1 MGIVDEDVAR
11 VRESADIIAVVS
23 AHTQLK
29 KTGANWSGL
38 CPFHGEKSPSF
49 SVNPDKG
56 VFYCFGCG
64 AKGDVISFV
73 RDIDHLDF
81 QGAVEFLAA
90 KAGIALRY
98 TDRQEGDRREA
109 RGKLR
114 EALAAA
120 VDWYHERLLTGTDA
134 GAARRYLRD
143 RGFDGDLVRRYR
155 LGWAPD
161 DWDQLVKALPFSP
174 KVLRDAGLGRE
185 SKRGDTNDF
194 FRARVLFPIFD
205 PQGDP
210 IGFGGRMLP
219 GGRPPKYQN
228 TPETSLYRKSKV
240 LYGLNW
246 AKDEA
251 VRANEV
257 IVCEGYTDVIGFA
270 TVGLGRAVATCGTA
284 LTDDHVRTLQ
294 RFAPR
299 LVLAFDPDA
308 AGQAAADRVYEWERK
323 HEVEV
328 AVAALPPGG
337 DPADLARSDPD
348 ALRASIEKAQPFLG
362 FRVDRILAAADL
374 RTPEGRG
381 RAAESALAAVAEH
394 PNEFVRDQYV
404 MTIAEACRL
413 EPDRLRDSLR
423 SGGVRPRVR
432 VAAPPRPASHRSE
445 STESNALRLAIADPQ
460 GMLSL
465 LHEVLFDDPQLRAA
479 YRALRKADGNLHVA
493 VEEADPLVADVL
505 WRSSV
510 EEVAAEDLGHR
521 GLADP
526 HDVRRILLR
535 RLGERVCRELERR
548 ALAELESGIEALDES
563 SALHQA
569 RWLRTRLAAVA
580 PDAPPDQMGEDEL
593 LGWLAHRGEGDA

>member
-1 MGIVDEDVAR
+1 MGIVEEDVQR
-11 VRESADIIAVVS
+11 VRDSADIIAVIS

-29 KTGANWSGL
+29 KTGANWTGL

-56 VFYCFGCG
+56 VFYCFGCQ

-81 QGAVEFLAA
+81 QGAVEFLAG
-90 KAGIALRY
+90 KAGIAVRY
-98 TDRQEGDRREA
+98 TDRNEGDRREA
-109 RGKLR
+109 RTKLR
-114 EALAAA
+114 EAMVAA
-120 VDWYHERLLTGTDA
+120 VDWYHDRLLHGADA
-134 GAARRYLRD
+134 GVARRYLRE
-143 RGFDGDLVRRYR
+143 RGFDGDRVRKYR

-161 DWDQLVKALPFSP
+161 DWDQLVKALPFSA

-185 SKRGDTNDF
+185 NRRGGSNDF
-194 FRARVLFPIFD
+194 FRGRVLFPIFD

-228 TPETSLYRKSKV
+228 TPETALYRKSKV

-251 VRANEV
+251 VRSNEV
-257 IVCEGYTDVIGFA
+257 IICEGYTDVIGFA
-270 TVGLGRAVATCGTA
+270 AVGLERAVATCGTA
-284 LTDDHVRTLQ
+284 LTDEHVRTLQ

-337 DPADLARSDPD
+337 DPADLARTDPD
-348 ALRASIEKAQPFLG
+348 ALRRSIAEAQPFLG
-362 FRVDRILAAADL
+362 FRIDRILAAADL

-381 RAAESALAAVAEH
+381 KVAEVALAAVAEH

-404 MTIAEACRL
+404 MTIADRCHL
-413 EPDRLRDSLR
+413 DPDRLRASLR
-423 SGGVRPRVR
+423 SGGARPRVR
-432 VAAPPRPASHRSE
+432 VAPERQRVRRADTPS
-445 STESNALRLAIADPQ
+445 SNALRLAISHPAEVL
-460 GMLSL
+460 GT
-465 LHEVLFDDPQLRAA
+465 LHPVLFDDPAERAA
-479 YRALRKADGNLHVA
+479 LAALVAADGDLHRAVA
-493 VEEADPLVADVL
+493 DADPLVGELLARL
-505 WRSSV
+505 AV
-510 EEVAAEDLGHR
+510 EDCD
-521 GLADP
+521 ADP
-526 HDVRRILLR
+526 ADVRRLLLR
-535 RLGERVCRELERR
+535 EG
-548 ALAELESGIEALDES
+548 ALARLQRLQELIRQPEGLARHGATVGWLKTRIEA
-563 SALHQA
+563 
-569 RWLRTRLAAVA
+569 VG
-580 PDAPPDQMGEDEL
+580 PDAPSDPETEAEL
-593 LGWLAHRGEGDA
+593 LGWLADEGEEDA

>member
-1 MGIVDEDVAR
+1 MGIVEEDIGR
-11 VRESADIIAVVS
+11 VRDAADIIAVIS

-29 KTGANWSGL
+29 KTGANWTGL

-56 VFYCFGCG
+56 VFYCFGCQ
-64 AKGDVISFV
+64 AKGDVITFV

-81 QGAVEFLAA
+81 QGAVEQLAA
-90 KAGIALRY
+90 KSGVALRY
-98 TDRQEGDRREA
+98 TDRNEGDRREA
-109 RGKLR
+109 RTKLR
-114 EALAAA
+114 EAMVAA
-120 VDWYHERLLTGTDA
+120 VAWYHDRLLHGDDA
-134 GAARRYLRD
+134 GAARRYLRE
-143 RGFDGDLVRRYR
+143 RGFDGARVRKYQ

-161 DWDQLVKALPFSP
+161 DWDQLVKALAFSP

-185 SKRGDTNDF
+185 SKRGGTNDF

-257 IVCEGYTDVIGFA
+257 IICEGYTDVIGFA
-270 TVGLGRAVATCGTA
+270 EVGLERAVATCGTA
-284 LTDDHVRTLQ
+284 LTDEHVRTLQ

-348 ALRASIEKAQPFLG
+348 ALRASISGAQPFLG
-362 FRVDRILAAADL
+362 FRVDRILDAADL

-381 RAAESALAAVAEH
+381 RAAETALSAVAEH
-394 PNEFVRDQYV
+394 PNEFVRYQYV
-404 MTIAEACRL
+404 MTIADRCHL
-413 EPDRLRDSLR
+413 DPDRLRGSLR
-423 SGGVRPRVR
+423 SGGIRPRVR
-432 VAAPPRPASHRSE
+432 VSAEPRRPRRADTPA
-445 STESNALRLAIADPQ
+445 TNALRLAISDPHRVLP
-460 GMLSL
+460 MLDP
-465 LHEVLFDDPQLRAA
+465 VLFDDAQQRAA
-479 YRALRKADGNLHVA
+479 LAALVAAGGDLHQAVA
-493 VEEADPLVADVL
+493 EADPLVGELLSRLA
-505 WRSSV
+505 V
-510 EEVAAEDLGHR
+510 EDTD
-521 GLADP
+521 ADP
-526 HDVRRILLR
+526 DDVRRLLLR
-535 RLGERVCRELERR
+535 EAALGELDHLQARMREPDGFARFAPTIGWLKTR
-548 ALAELESGIEALDES
+548 IEA
-563 SALHQA
+563 
-569 RWLRTRLAAVA
+569 VG
-580 PDAPPDQMGEDEL
+580 PDSPPDPQGELEL
-593 LGWLAHRGEGDA
+593 LGWLATQAKEDA

>member
-1 MGIVDEDVAR
+1 MGILDEDVQR
-11 VRESADIIAVVS
+11 VRDTADIVAVIS

-29 KTGANWSGL
+29 KQGNNWSGL

-49 SVNPDKG
+49 SVNADKG
-56 VFYCFGCG
+56 VFYCFGCQ

-81 QGAVEFLAA
+81 AGAVEFLAA
-90 KAGIALRY
+90 KSGITLRY
-98 TDRQEGDRREA
+98 TDRAEGDRREA

-114 EALAAA
+114 EAMVAA
-120 VDWYHERLLTGTDA
+120 VEWYHERLLTGPDS

-143 RGFDGDLVRRYR
+143 RGFDGERVRQYKI
-155 LGWAPD
+155 GWAPD

-185 SKRGDTNDF
+185 SKRGGTNDF

-205 PQGDP
+205 VQGDP
-210 IGFGGRMLP
+210 IGFGGRMMP

-251 VRANEV
+251 VRENEV
-257 IVCEGYTDVIGFA
+257 IICEGYTDVIGFA
-270 TVGLGRAVATCGTA
+270 EVGLHRAVATCGTA
-284 LTDDHVRTLQ
+284 LTDEHVRTLQ
-294 RFAPR
+294 RFAPK

-348 ALRASIEKAQPFLG
+348 ALRASIENAQPFLG
-362 FRVDRILAAADL
+362 FRIDRILAAADL

-381 RAAESALAAVAEH
+381 KVAEVALAAVAEH

-404 MTIAEACRL
+404 MTIAERCRL
-413 EPDRLRDSLR
+413 DPDRLRASLR
-423 SGGVRPRVR
+423 SGGTRPRVR
-432 VAAPPRPASHRSE
+432 VAPEPRRPARAE
-445 STESNALRLAIADPQ
+445 TPETEALRLAISDPET
-460 GMLSL
+460 MLPL
-465 LHEVLFDDPQLRAA
+465 LHPALFDEPLHRAA
-479 YRALRKADGNLHVA
+479 LGALDKAEGNLHQAVDEAEPLVGELLSRLA
-493 VEEADPLVADVL
+493 VEETTADPV
-505 WRSSV
+505 
-510 EEVAAEDLGHR
+510 
-521 GLADP
+521 
-526 HDVRRILLR
+526 DVRRLLLR
-535 RLGERVCRELERR
+535 DLGANVAADLQRDMNGWTGDFRGDEYRLVVEQYAWLKHRLE
-548 ALAELESGIEALDES
+548 AIG
-563 SALHQA
+563 
-569 RWLRTRLAAVA
+569 
-580 PDAPPDQMGEDEL
+580 PDAPPDPVGEDEL
-593 LGWLAHRGEGDA
+593 LAWLEQRREGSA

>member
-1 MGIVDEDVAR
+1 MGILDEDVQR
-11 VRESADIIAVVS
+11 VRETADIVAVVS

-56 VFYCFGCG
+56 VFYCFGCQ

-73 RDIDHLDF
+73 RDMDHLDF
-81 QGAVEFLAA
+81 AGAVEFLAA
-90 KAGIALRY
+90 RSGITLRY
-98 TDRQEGDRREA
+98 TDRNEGERREA

-114 EALAAA
+114 EAMAAA
-120 VDWYHERLLTGTDA
+120 VTWYHDRLLTSSDA
-134 GAARRYLRD
+134 GAARHYLRE
-143 RGFDGDLVRRYR
+143 RGFDGDRVRQYQI
-155 LGWAPD
+155 GWAPD
-161 DWDQLVKALPFSP
+161 DWDQLVRALPFSP

-185 SKRGDTNDF
+185 SKRGGTNDF

-205 PQGDP
+205 VQGDA

-257 IVCEGYTDVIGFA
+257 IICEGYTDVIGFA
-270 TVGLGRAVATCGTA
+270 EVGLNRAVATCGTA
-284 LTDDHVRTLQ
+284 LTDEHVRTLQ

-337 DPADLARSDPD
+337 DPADLARTDPD
-348 ALRASIEKAQPFLG
+348 ALRASVEKAQPFLG
-362 FRVDRILAAADL
+362 FRIDRILAAADL

-381 RAAESALAAVAEH
+381 RAAEVALAAVAEH

-404 MTIAEACRL
+404 MTIADQCRL
-413 EPDRLRDSLR
+413 DPDRLRASLR
-423 SGGVRPRVR
+423 SGGGRPRVR
-432 VAAPPRPASHRSE
+432 TQPEARKPQRHETP
-445 STESNALRLAIADPQ
+445 ESNALRLAIADPATV
-460 GMLSL
+460 LPL
-465 LHEVLFDDPQLRAA
+465 LHPILFDDAQQRAA
-479 YRALRKADGNLHVA
+479 LAALVAAGGDLHQA
-493 VEEADPLVADVL
+493 VEDADPLVGDLLSRLA
-505 WRSSV
+505 V
-510 EEVAAEDLGHR
+510 EETDALPA
-521 GLADP
+521 
-526 HDVRRILLR
+526 DVRRLLLR
-535 RLGERVCRELERR
+535 DLALRELR
-548 ALAELESGIEALDES
+548 ALQADPAMTGDFAVWSQTHGWLKGRIEAIE
-563 SALHQA
+563 
-569 RWLRTRLAAVA
+569 AAA
-580 PDAPPDQMGEDEL
+580 PEDPPDPVGEGEL
-593 LGWLAHRGEGDA
+593 LAWLAHRGEGDA